1 MNCLCTTYLC
11 WPTNSNYM
19 LMLNV
24 KLIIMKK
31 TFLLNMILLFSLG
44 YAKSQDRLVSTGQIP
59 ILGWYSIPE
68 SETTVAR
75 YQEMKDAG
83 ITYQLSS
90 FSNIDEVQKA
100 LDVAAKVGIKMLV
113 SCPEL
118 KSDPEKTVKRFMN
131 HPSVAGYHLIDE
143 PSMAIYP
150 ELGNWARKIQSVDS
164 KHFCYVNL
172 FPNFADSARLGTKS
186 YREYVSECAKQ
197 IPLEFLSFDFY
208 PVLKDGLLKTWYEN
222 LEQFSDEAK
231 KAGKPFWAFALTTN
245 FDDKH
250 ITPQTLASMRLQ
262 VYSDLAYGAQGIQYF
277 TYWSATSVNS
287 PSSEDQRGAP
297 ISAAGKRSVVY
308 DRVKLMSEEI
318 KNLSGVF
325 LGSKVVWVRHTGKGM
340 IPLGTVRL
348 TTLPKAIK
356 VLDTNGAPALVS
368 VLENGENSFLVV
380 VNKDFLNS
388 INLTV
393 YGDESVKKVLKDGTI
408 VPASVYESSMEL
420 DPGDAAIY
428 MFPTTK

>member
-1 MNCLCTTYLC
+1 MG
-11 WPTNSNYM
+11 S
-19 LMLNV
+19 V
-24 KLIIMKK
+24 
-31 TFLLNMILLFSLG
+31 
-44 YAKSQDRLVSTGQIP
+44 KSQDKLESNGQIP
-59 ILGWYSIPE
+59 ILAWYGIPA
-68 SETTVAR
+68 SETTVTR

-83 ITYQLSS
+83 ITHQ
-90 FSNIDEVQKA
+90 FSGFPNADAMQKA
-100 LDVAAKVGIKMLV
+100 LDIASKVGIKMIV

-118 KSDPEKTVKRFMN
+118 KSDPEKTVRRFMN
-131 HPSVAGYHLIDE
+131 HPAVAGYHLIDE
-143 PSMAIYP
+143 PSMVIFP
-150 ELGNWARKIQSVDS
+150 ELGNWGRRIQSVDN

-172 FPNFADSARLGTKS
+172 FPNFADSAVLGTKN
-186 YREYVSECAKQ
+186 YREYVSECARQ
-197 IPLEFLSFDFY
+197 IPLQFLSFDYY
-208 PVLKDGLLKTWYEN
+208 PVLKDRLSKTWYEN

-245 FDDKH
+245 YDDGH
-250 ITPQTLASMRLQ
+250 LTPQTLASMRLQ

-277 TYWSATSVNS
+277 TYWSATSVTS

-340 IPLGTVRL
+340 IPGGTVRL
-348 TTLPKAIK
+348 TTLPDAIK
-356 VLDTNGAPALVS
+356 VLDTGGAPALVS
-368 VLENGENSFLVV
+368 LLEKGETSFLVV
-380 VNKDFLNS
+380 VNKDFLSS

-408 VPASVYESSMEL
+408 VPASAYESSIEL

-428 MFPTTK
+428 MFPKPLK